1 MTPKPRSKPSP
12 ELQEKMAA
20 VQAAA
25 SGLRDNHHLAWIV
38 NAAAEHFAD
47 SIGEAEREIARH
59 ERFIEEPY
67 LGRFASD
74 KKTRQERIDDK
85 KASIEQYRAILRFL
99 HACDDMI
106 SLASAETFAQE
117 LFRTSTASRLP
128 FGST

>member
-1 MTPKPRSKPSP
+1 MTPKPRSTPSP
-12 ELQEKMAA
+12 ELQDKMAA

-25 SGLRDNHHLAWIV
+25 SGLRDNHLAWIV

-117 LFRTSTASRLP
+117 LFRTG
-128 FGST
+128 FGRAR

>member
-25 SGLRDNHHLAWIV
+25 AKLRDNHLAWIV
-38 NAAAEHFAD
+38 NAASEHFAD
-47 SIGEAEREIARH
+47 SIAEAEREIARH
-59 ERFIEEPY
+59 ERFIDEPY

-74 KKTRQERIDDK
+74 RKTRQERIDDK
-85 KASIEQYRAILRFL
+85 KESIEQYRAILRFL

-106 SLASAETFAQE
+106 SLASAEKFAQE
-117 LFRTSTASRLP
+117 LFRTGFRRP
-128 FGST
+128 R